1 MANFNTHLSV
11 AAVASGLIST
21 LCLQVGF
28 VNSQDAMLLILM
40 GTIGGIL
47 PDIDLHYSHPSRIIF
62 SMLGFIFAFLWVLS
76 AENNLSIS
84 ELWAVGIVIY
94 CAIRYGLWRVFNLY
108 TKHRGA
114 IHSVAAAAFSM
125 LLTTVMCFY
134 VFGKN
139 DFTSWLIGFVVFI
152 GFLIH
157 LLLDELYSVDFMNRR
172 IKRSFGTA
180 LKLVD
185 TRYAYTS
192 SAIILLT
199 IALFYIAPSARS
211 FTDTLMSAET
221 YQLVGHRLLPQ
232 DFSFLQQPG
241 PY

>member
-28 VNSQDAMLLILM
+28 VDSQDAMLLILM

-47 PDIDLHYSHPSRIIF
+47 PDIDLQYSHPSRIIF
-62 SMLGFIFAFLWVLS
+62 SMLGMIFAFLWVLS
-76 AENNLSIS
+76 AENSLSVS
-84 ELWAVGIVIY
+84 ELWAVGAIIY
-94 CAIRYGLWRVFNLY
+94 CGIRYGLWRIFNLY

-114 IHSVAAAAFSM
+114 IHSVAAAALSM
-125 LLTTVMCFY
+125 LATTVISFHVY
-134 VFGKN
+134 GKN

-152 GFLIH
+152 GFIIH

-192 SAIILLT
+192 SLIIVMCIGLY
-199 IALFYIAPSARS
+199 FVSPSADR
-211 FTDTLMSAET
+211 FADTIMSAET
-221 YQLVGHRLLPQ
+221 YQLIGHRLLPKNLP
-232 DFSFLQQPG
+232 F
-241 PY
+241 

>member
-28 VNSQDAMLLILM
+28 VDSQDAMLLVLM

-47 PDIDLHYSHPSRIIF
+47 PDIDLQYSHPSRIIF
-62 SMLGFIFAFLWVLS
+62 SILGLIFAFLWVLS
-76 AENNLSIS
+76 AENSLSIA
-84 ELWAVGIVIY
+84 ELWAVGLIIY
-94 CAIRYGLWRVFNLY
+94 CVIRYGLWRIFNIY

-114 IHSVAAAAFSM
+114 IHSVAAAALSM
-125 LLTTVMCFY
+125 LTTTVISFHVY
-134 VFGKN
+134 GKN
-139 DFTSWLIGFVVFI
+139 DFTAWLIGFVVFI
-152 GFLIH
+152 GFIIH

-185 TRYAYTS
+185 TRYAYS
-192 SAIILLT
+192 SSLIIVLCIGLYF
-199 IALFYIAPSARS
+199 ISPSANR

-221 YQLVGHRLLPQ
+221 YQLIGHRLLPKNIP
-232 DFSFLQQPG
+232 FL
-241 PY
+241 

>member
-28 VNSQDAMLLILM
+28 VDSQDAMLLILM

-47 PDIDLHYSHPSRIIF
+47 PDIDLQYSHPSRIIF
-62 SMLGFIFAFLWVLS
+62 SILGIIFAFIWVLS
-76 AENNLSIS
+76 AENSRSIS
-84 ELWAVGIVIY
+84 ELWTVGIVIY
-94 CAIRYGLWRVFNLY
+94 CGIRYGLWKIFNLY

-114 IHSVAAAAFSM
+114 IHSIAAAALSM
-125 LLTTVMCFY
+125 LITTVISFHVY
-134 VFGKN
+134 DKN
-139 DFTSWLIGFVVFI
+139 DFTAWLIGFVVFI
-152 GFLIH
+152 GFIIH

-192 SAIILLT
+192 SLIIILC
-199 IALFYIAPSARS
+199 IGLFFAAPSAKK
-211 FTDTLMSAET
+211 FTDTLTSAET
-221 YQLVGHRLLPQ
+221 YQLIWHRLLPMNLP
-232 DFSFLQQPG
+232 FFKSN
-241 PY
+241 

>member
-11 AAVASGLIST
+11 AAIASGLIST

-47 PDIDLHYSHPSRIIF
+47 PDVDLQYSHPSRIIF
-62 SMLGFIFAFLWVLS
+62 SMLGIIFAFLWVLS
-76 AENNLSIS
+76 AENSLSII
-84 ELWAVGIVIY
+84 ELWSVGIVIY
-94 CAIRYGLWRVFNLY
+94 GGIRYGLWRIFNLY

-114 IHSVAAAAFSM
+114 IHSVAAAALSM
-125 LLTTVMCFY
+125 LLTTVICFHVY
-134 VFGKN
+134 DKN

-172 IKRSFGTA
+172 IKSSFGTA

-185 TRYAYTS
+185 TRYAYS
-192 SAIILLT
+192 SSLIIVLC
-199 IALFYIAPSARS
+199 IGLFFISPSAKS
-211 FTDTLMSAET
+211 FVDTIMSAET
-221 YQLVGHRLLPQ
+221 YQLVSGRLLPPN
-232 DFSFLQQPG
+232 FPSLQQ
-241 PY
+241 

>member
-28 VNSQDAMLLILM
+28 VDSQDAMLLVLM

-47 PDIDLHYSHPSRIIF
+47 PDIDLQYSHPSRIIF
-62 SMLGFIFAFLWVLS
+62 SILGLIFAFLWVLS
-76 AENNLSIS
+76 AENSLSIA
-84 ELWAVGIVIY
+84 ELWAVGLIIY
-94 CAIRYGLWRVFNLY
+94 CVIRYGLWRIFNIY

-114 IHSVAAAAFSM
+114 IHSVAAAALSM
-125 LLTTVMCFY
+125 LTTTVISFHVY
-134 VFGKN
+134 GKN
-139 DFTSWLIGFVVFI
+139 DFTAWLIGFVVFI
-152 GFLIH
+152 GFIIH

-185 TRYAYTS
+185 TRYAYS
-192 SAIILLT
+192 SSLIIVLC
-199 IALFYIAPSARS
+199 IGLFFISPSANR

-221 YQLVGHRLLPQ
+221 YQLIGHRLLPKNIP
-232 DFSFLQQPG
+232 FL
-241 PY
+241 

>member
-28 VNSQDAMLLILM
+28 VDSQDAMLLILM

-47 PDIDLHYSHPSRIIF
+47 PDIDLQYSHPSRIIF
-62 SMLGFIFAFLWVLS
+62 SMLGMIFAFLWVLS
-76 AENNLSIS
+76 AENTLSVS
-84 ELWAVGIVIY
+84 ELWAVGAIIY
-94 CAIRYGLWRVFNLY
+94 CGIRYGLWRIFNLY

-114 IHSVAAAAFSM
+114 IHSVAAAALSM
-125 LLTTVMCFY
+125 LATTVISFHVY
-134 VFGKN
+134 GKN

-152 GFLIH
+152 GFIIH

-192 SAIILLT
+192 SLIIVMCIGLY
-199 IALFYIAPSARS
+199 FVSPSADR
-211 FTDTLMSAET
+211 FADTIMSAET
-221 YQLVGHRLLPQ
+221 YQLIGHRLLPKNLP
-232 DFSFLQQPG
+232 F
-241 PY
+241 